1 MKIFFILSS
10 ILLSLEAYAD
20 INLNEN
26 ILSDCKIDQNG
37 VMNGCITREEP
48 IAGISAFEQRK
59 DLKFKY
65 KIDYKYSC
73 KSNRLTNIN
82 IVSENDNLTLG
93 NFRYLGGTIEG
104 EANSRLVIKDFSPT
118 NTGRARYNKACKL
131 EITKIEQ
138 DFSTASL
145 ETIKRDICSMKSF
158 NFNFAQSHI
167 LLQMVYSLKNNVG
180 ILPLNILE
188 LSLNTLKSELEIMNN
203 KFIEPEIKKV
213 IDDIIG
219 NTYADEGSIK
229 FILKNMKMWGQ
240 GSRMLTSNLNSM
252 YFRMANLQTSLG
264 GSIYDRI
271 EYTYRNNLQVLKN
284 ENILSSKKL
293 LSNLNYE
300 YKILRNE
307 VINPENDTKAD
318 YCRSAVVE

>member
-1 MKIFFILSS
+1 MKILFILSS

-93 NFRYLGGTIEG
+93 NFKYLGGTIEG

-145 ETIKRDICSMKSF
+145 ETIKRDICSMKGLNSLMAENQMLLF
-158 NFNFAQSHI
+158 FSQS
-167 LLQMVYSLKNNVG
+167 LENNVG
-180 ILPLNILE
+180 VLTIDKLQDKLNYLKKYLI
-188 LSLNTLKSELEIMNN
+188 TLKSRYSDNEVTELIDEVIGKDINPTTGTINN
-203 KFIEPEIKKV
+203 
-213 IDDIIG
+213 
-219 NTYADEGSIK
+219 
-229 FILKNMKMWGQ
+229 ILQNAKTWGQ
-240 GSRMLTSNLNSM
+240 GSARLVQNLGSLYNYMQAIDVSLGNKIDSQAKKIYKRNIYIEKYKSMPSISELYSNLM
-252 YFRMANLQTSLG
+252 F
-264 GSIYDRI
+264 
-271 EYTYRNNLQVLKN
+271 EYNTLN
-284 ENILSSKKL
+284 EL
-293 LSNLNYE
+293 
-300 YKILRNE
+300 
-307 VINPENDTKAD
+307 DTAD
-318 YCRSAVVE
+318 FKEAKCS